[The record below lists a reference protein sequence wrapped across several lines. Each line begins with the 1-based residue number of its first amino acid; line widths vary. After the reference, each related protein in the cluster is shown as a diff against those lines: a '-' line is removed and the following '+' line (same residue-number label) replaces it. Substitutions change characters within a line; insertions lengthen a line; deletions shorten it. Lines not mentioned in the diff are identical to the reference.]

1 VKVGDLVKKRNIP
14 VDHSVSGAI
23 GIVVAINMVERHDG
37 TVDSPTVQVQ
47 WPGDYGKFWTTTQS
61 LEVVSKA

>member
-1 VKVGDLVKKRNIP
+1 MKLGDLVRKRNVPPDHP
-14 VDHSVSGAI
+14 VRDAI
-23 GIVVAINMVERHDG
+23 GIVVAINEITRNDG

-61 LEVVSKA
+61 LEVVSEA

>member
-1 VKVGDLVKKRNIP
+1 MKLGDLVRKRNVPPDHP
-14 VDHSVSGAI
+14 VRDAI
-23 GIVVAINMVERHDG
+23 GIVIALRPVTRLDG

-61 LEVVSKA
+61 LEVVSEA

>member
-1 VKVGDLVKKRNIP
+1 MKPGDLVRKRNVPPGHP
-14 VDHSVSGAI
+14 VRDAI
-23 GIVVAINMVERHDG
+23 GIVVAINEVTRSDG

-47 WPGDYGKFWTTTQS
+47 WPDDYGKFWTTTQS

>member
-1 VKVGDLVKKRNIP
+1 MKPGDLERKRNVPPGHP
-14 VDHSVSGAI
+14 VRDAI
-23 GIVVAINMVERHDG
+23 GIVVAIHHVPRRDG

-61 LEVVSKA
+61 LEVVSEA